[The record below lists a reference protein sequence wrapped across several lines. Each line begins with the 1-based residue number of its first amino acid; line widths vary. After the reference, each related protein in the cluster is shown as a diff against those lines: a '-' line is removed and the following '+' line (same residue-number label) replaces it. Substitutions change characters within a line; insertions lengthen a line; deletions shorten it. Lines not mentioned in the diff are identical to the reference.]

1 MEQNQLMLLKW
12 IRKEH
17 VGDILAADP
26 ALYRLNGRYL
36 RAPGLISRAL
46 AMAIE
51 RAPCSQFG
59 AIILATKAGAFASR
73 RLNSLGEMGS

>member
-12 IRKEH
+12 IRKER

-36 RAPGLISRAL
+36 CDPGLISRAL

-51 RAPCSQFG
+51 ATCALQP
-59 AIILATKAGAFASR
+59 ILGDNFS
-73 RLNSLGEMGS
+73 N